1 MIRVVIADDQ
11 PLVRAG
17 LRVLLEAQEGIEIVA
32 EAATGG
38 AAVAES
44 ARLAP
49 DVVVMDIRMPGTDG
63 IAATA
68 QVVRQP
74 RAPRVLVLT
83 TYDTDEYVY
92 DALAAGASG
101 FLLKDAR
108 PEDLIDGV
116 RMVAAGDALLAPAVT
131 RRLISL
137 FTGGIPV
144 LARPGGRADT
154 RLDGLTER
162 EREVFGL
169 VAQGLSNA
177 EIGAALHVSGNT
189 VKTHVARVLAKL
201 GLRDRVHVVIF
212 AYQSGLRPGELHR
225 SRYDLRRAGTVVS
238 ALARTKYKPGPSSSG
253 TPATRH

>member
-1 MIRVVIADDQ
+1 MTIGVLIADDQ

-17 LRVLLEAQEGIEIVA
+17 LRTLLRSQDDIEVVG
-32 EAATGG
+32 EAATGAG
-38 AAVAES
+38 AVAES

-63 IAATA
+63 ITATA

-74 RAPRVLVLT
+74 AAPRVLVLT

-116 RMVAAGDALLAPAVT
+116 RVVAAGDALLAPAVT

-137 FTGGIPV
+137 FVNGGD
-144 LARPGGRADT
+144 ARARRHDWH
-154 RLDGLTER
+154 LDALTER

-169 VAQGLSNA
+169 VAQGMSNA
-177 EIGAALHVSGNT
+177 EISATLQVSANT
-189 VKTHVARVLAKL
+189 VKTHVARILAKL
-201 GLRDRVHVVIF
+201 ELRDRVHAVIY
-212 AYQSGLRPGELHR
+212 AYQSGLI
-225 SRYDLRRAGTVVS
+225 
-238 ALARTKYKPGPSSSG
+238 
-253 TPATRH
+253 